1 MSASGGKA
9 TFEDLESGGGQF
21 AVQYNPKEFK
31 VDKAVSWKEHDD
43 QGQTNAGLEFQKGA
57 PLVVTMEMYFD
68 TTNEGNSDVREKWV
82 NKLMYLTNASVEET
96 SEGSAKKKRPP
107 KVRFTWGSF
116 TMTCVLESVNATYIM
131 FAASGTPIRARV
143 SVKMKEWMPTDVANG
158 SGGSYIEGTKVKLV
172 TSSGGTA
179 SSIAA
184 SNNVST
190 RALME
195 ANDIEDPFD
204 IPAGTELRIPT
215 GAASPSGASSVVRE
229 ITDAL
234 KQAESTT
241 NAVSGAARSISS
253 LF

>member
-1 MSASGGKA
+1 MSTAGGNA

-57 PLVVTMEMYFD
+57 PLVVSMDMYFD
-68 TTNEGNSDVREKWV
+68 TTNESNSDVREKWV
-82 NKLMYLTNASVEET
+82 NKLVYLTNASVEES

-107 KVRFTWGSF
+107 KVKFTWGSF
-116 TMTCVLESVNATYIM
+116 TMTCVVESVNATYIM
-131 FAASGTPIRARV
+131 FSASGTPIRARV

-158 SGGSYIEGTKVKLV
+158 SGGSYIAGTKVKLV

-179 SSIAA
+179 SSVAA
-184 SNNVST
+184 ANKVST

-204 IPAGTELRIPT
+204 IPAGTELQIPT
-215 GAASPSGASSVVRE
+215 GSSSSSGAAGVVRE

-234 KQAESTT
+234 KQAESTSS
-241 NAVSGAARSISS
+241 AVSGAARSLSN